1 MLNPNIE
8 IKKWFYTN
16 LTSASG
22 LVVYDGFAPEGAGN
36 EYIVL
41 TGRTS
46 SQDQGKEGYTN
57 SISITVFYTNLASAS
72 GLVVYDGFAPE
83 GAGNEYIVMTG
94 RTSSQEQ
101 GKAGYTNSIS
111 IVVDIITKNANF
123 GYKRAEQI
131 SDLVLDD
138 INSDTVITLSNGFT
152 ASSLSVESIRNLD
165 GLNPLD
171 NVFRVLITYNI
182 TITQN

>member
-8 IKKWFYTN
+8 IKKWFFTN
-16 LTSASG
+16 LTSATA

-46 SQDQGKEGYTN
+46 SQDQGKDGYTN
-57 SISITVFYTNLASAS
+57 SISI
-72 GLVVYDGFAPE
+72 
-83 GAGNEYIVMTG
+83 I
-94 RTSSQEQ
+94 
-101 GKAGYTNSIS
+101 
-111 IVVDIITKNANF
+111 VDIITKNANF
-123 GYKRAEQI
+123 GYKRAETI
-131 SDLVLDD
+131 SDLVLTA
-138 INSDTVITLSNGFT
+138 INSDTNITLANGFT
-152 ASSLSVESIRNLD
+152 ASSLSVESVRNLD

-182 TITQN
+182 IITQI

>member
-8 IKKWFYTN
+8 IKKWFFTN
-16 LTSASG
+16 LTSTSG

-46 SQDQGKEGYTN
+46 TQDQGKEGYTN
-57 SISITVFYTNLASAS
+57 SISITV
-72 GLVVYDGFAPE
+72 
-83 GAGNEYIVMTG
+83 
-94 RTSSQEQ
+94 
-101 GKAGYTNSIS
+101 
-111 IVVDIITKNANF
+111 DIITKNANF
-123 GYKRAEQI
+123 GYKRAETI
-131 SDLVLDD
+131 SDLVLTA
-138 INSDTVITLSNGFT
+138 INSDTNITLANGFT
-152 ASSLSVESIRNLD
+152 ASSLSVESVRNLD

-182 TITQN
+182 IITQI

>member
-8 IKKWFYTN
+8 IKKWFYTAVSTATN
-16 LTSASG
+16 
-22 LVVYDGFAPEGAGN
+22 LVVYDGFAPDGAGS

-46 SQDQGKEGYTN
+46 SQEQGKEGYTN
-57 SISITVFYTNLASAS
+57 SISI
-72 GLVVYDGFAPE
+72 
-83 GAGNEYIVMTG
+83 I
-94 RTSSQEQ
+94 
-101 GKAGYTNSIS
+101 
-111 IVVDIITKNANF
+111 VDIITKNANF
-123 GYKRAEQI
+123 GYKRAEAI
-131 SDLVLDD
+131 SDLVLTA
-138 INSDTVITLSNGFT
+138 INSDSTITLSNGFT

>member
-16 LTSASG
+16 LTSATS

-46 SQDQGKEGYTN
+46 TQDQGKEGYTN
-57 SISITVFYTNLASAS
+57 TIT
-72 GLVVYDGFAPE
+72 
-83 GAGNEYIVMTG
+83 I
-94 RTSSQEQ
+94 
-101 GKAGYTNSIS
+101 I
-111 IVVDIITKNANF
+111 VDIITKNANF
-123 GYKRAEQI
+123 GYKRAETI
-131 SDLVLDD
+131 SDLVLTA
-138 INSDTVITLSNGFT
+138 INSDTNITLANGFT
-152 ASSLSVESIRNLD
+152 ASSLSVESVRNLD

-182 TITQN
+182 IITQN

>member
-8 IKKWFYTN
+8 IKKWFVTN
-16 LTSASG
+16 LTSATS
-22 LVVYDGFAPEGAGN
+22 LVVYDGFAPEGAGE

-46 SQDQGKEGYTN
+46 TQDQGKEGYTN
-57 SISITVFYTNLASAS
+57 T
-72 GLVVYDGFAPE
+72 
-83 GAGNEYIVMTG
+83 
-94 RTSSQEQ
+94 
-101 GKAGYTNSIS
+101 IS

-123 GYKRAEQI
+123 GYKRAETI
-131 SDLVLDD
+131 SDLVLTA
-138 INSDTVITLSNGFT
+138 INSDTNITLANGFT
-152 ASSLSVESIRNLD
+152 ASSLSVESVRNLD

-182 TITQN
+182 IITQI

>member
-16 LTSASG
+16 LASATS

-46 SQDQGKEGYTN
+46 TQDQGKEGYTN
-57 SISITVFYTNLASAS
+57 SISITV
-72 GLVVYDGFAPE
+72 
-83 GAGNEYIVMTG
+83 
-94 RTSSQEQ
+94 
-101 GKAGYTNSIS
+101 
-111 IVVDIITKNANF
+111 DIITKNANF
-123 GYKRAEQI
+123 GYKRAETI
-131 SDLVLDD
+131 SDLVLTA
-138 INSDTVITLSNGFT
+138 INSDTNITLANGFT
-152 ASSLSVESIRNLD
+152 ASSLSVESVRNLD

-182 TITQN
+182 IITQN